1 MRKNTKKKG
10 FTLVELVIVLVILSV
25 ISAIAVPFFMN
36 YWKKAEFQK
45 DEANAKTVYLAAES
59 RLTYYRNSGQWE
71 DFKKEILAKGIPYT
85 DASQVTAEVTDE
97 EGNGLQTVAQTSG
110 ADLKGRIYAI
120 TLDAKSQRDSQNADN
135 PVLELL
141 EDYIYDTGFFD
152 GSIAIEIDVE
162 SGEVYSAFYGTKCK
176 GLNYNEQ
183 DADGYL
189 TMQDR
194 GYESRSKRLLG
205 YYSTEDTVNV
215 VSLKP
220 KKLRITTIN
229 LLNSEQL
236 SLNWSSNVGGSR
248 DVSYEI
254 KFYNKDS
261 NELLFSL
268 TMSPY
273 DMVAMDGWSGTAGG
287 TSTLAKFTLKDS
299 TGKDRGVWA
308 FPVNYSDNKYS
319 LVLDAMMSA
328 EVQAMINISP
338 EENIAKAR
346 QQLYSTNITRL
357 NAVSDELAQP
367 VNMYATVKAVSYA
380 GNKGLVISQEYRPS
394 EEVASN
400 VANSMFGDKSDSS
413 AKEIETFRHLSN
425 IRYYKDDTT
434 FELASKK
441 MDWASVGTGLYAI
454 KENGTGLAK
463 EEKLYW
469 IENTADQ
476 TVNFPTIALLG
487 KKQTL
492 QGKGNKT
499 PIVNLSLGETSILDD
514 TMVTKITDN
523 HGTLPEADG
532 KYLGLFAQIAGNV
545 KNVTFQDATIELGI
559 DKSSSHTFSRL
570 LGVGILAGRSK
581 GNLEEVAVT
590 TSKAMKQKLKNDDSY
605 ATVHVSLKNAGA
617 AHAADGAEKIAAV
630 GGIVGVIAGDPEK
643 SSGSTTTAKE
653 LGLLV
658 NVKLNKLTSE
668 GRVIAELPDT
678 EGIPTDQ
685 KTSSSTEKT
694 AADYCYGIGGIAG
707 YAWIASTNPTSTT
720 GMVHFGD
727 CKNHAEVRG
736 NLLTGGIA
744 GTLRGNQK
752 PTTNIT
758 NYQEHANILNC
769 SNDGLILCTTEKT
782 DMNNNSLLGYYFGG
796 IVGYGKDM
804 IFYNATSASGRAS
817 DFTYNEGKKGLLLG
831 NYVGGIVG
839 YGEDSVINSCSTEK
853 DGYVLGADYVGGI
866 AGGLDG
872 SVQDSI
878 RADNAAVSVT
888 TNANYVIGMNYV
900 GGITGKNSN
909 KVKLQN
915 CVNNGVVAG
924 YKKYIGGIVGYN
936 TKEAEIYDCASY
948 LSDYDGS
955 VFNMIVKTWNAT
967 GDYVGGV
974 AGYNNGKITFTT
986 DSQKITVKSVNSI
999 VVGNNYIGGVVGF
1012 NDVDGE
1018 LEVHYTLIGGKIYAY
1033 EDCAG
1038 GMFGLNAS
1046 EKVLTK
1052 DLVIKPQ
1059 SVHGRYYVGGCIGAN
1074 VVDLAA
1080 DTDMSGFRADNILGS
1095 ISGEAFCGGIIGYQ
1109 RTYTAKQLELTTGD
1123 PVYEKIDEL
1132 RTTADASKKL
1142 FPTVED
1148 ASGVPTKAVESENTH
1163 TLTVSTKGNVTDLA
1177 TDTNNIPISTNLYA
1191 GGIVGYCER
1200 ESKLV
1205 LKDCKNSGDITKL
1218 SAENTGVPLKAYIH
1232 SSEVGTTTASI
1243 DDQIKLHFVGGITGV
1258 NLEKEVIDHCANTGS
1273 VSGFSGI
1280 GGVVSLNTGLVYH
1293 CALNENFG
1301 NAALNYI
1308 GGIVGINIGTPAA
1321 SSTYETITY
1330 KSGTIQSCST
1340 AGGKTIAGQSNV
1352 GGIAGWNANGGTLK
1366 DNISQANI
1374 QGSGN
1379 YIGGLVGRN
1388 SGSIEAGTDNGTA
1401 SRNIEGKSGEG
1412 VGGLVGINEASGTI
1426 KVVGTG
1432 GTTTAGELI
1441 AVNDKV
1447 TVWGKEKVGGI
1458 IGINEGQ
1465 IGEKTGTY
1473 LTCEAK
1479 SVRATNGWVGGIA
1492 GTTDGNIQY
1501 AKNRSAS
1508 VSADT
1513 GYAGGIVAENNE
1525 GHTIAH
1531 CENYGNVNS
1540 SNGYAGG
1547 ISSINYGTI
1556 TACKVEGTT
1565 TAQVTISSR
1574 GTDEIGAIT
1583 AINETTGVIS
1593 DSAPETYVKL
1603 DGQATVFGGVAGVNR
1618 GSIKPSSDTV
1628 DYTISNMPQISSA
1641 KKQLTVGGAAGLNE
1655 GTIEKV
1661 RVTLNFE
1668 KFNTYQYLGGIA
1680 GQNGAQTKA
1689 ASSAK
1694 ITGCAYSGTIKET
1707 GGAAG
1712 NCYGGITGINYAKLE
1727 NCTIPQINMN
1737 IQGVYTATSTSTA
1750 EQKEQLASHA
1760 GGIAGKNETNGVIT
1774 GCLLT
1779 DTDKSKLSAEYG
1791 MLGGVTGFNKG
1802 TINLSGSD
1810 KTATIMTN
1818 LTDAASSKEIS
1829 VAKLNEKA
1837 TAAKLKADT
1846 TWINYNEDYT
1856 TATYNGGNTKIA
1868 AERLKLL
1875 MNTNGNLGGITA
1887 YNGTNGSIE
1896 KCVSGNWLLNNKS
1909 EAIGVGT
1916 GGIIGMNES
1925 EKNLRFAVNGA
1936 FVRRQLQSGVTNRF
1950 AGGIIGNQNNTTTSD
1965 WEIDHCINYGTVY
1978 CYNTHYAGGII
1989 GQWTG
1994 SGGTIRS
2001 CLNYGVLQTTHQ
2013 AGWIGASGGI
2023 VAQLYHA
2030 YENQE
2035 YNLISC
2041 GNYGSIYTRNGEN
2054 YDIANSGAND
2064 SAGILGNVTTYKVSA
2079 VKDGQNFTIQILD
2092 CFNAPGV
2099 KIYSASMASGI
2110 FGFLS
2115 CDDPGNG
2122 SPINTSTQNVK
2133 IRIERCRNYAYNLK
2147 GAQYVTGIFGDRYG
2161 DSGWKNTVVKDCYS
2175 LRLLHPYYWGAAHT
2189 GDQYPIFSCGTGSG
2203 NSGNMNA
2210 TDRSNN
2216 YYWDGVG
2223 VTFSNPTKPNYST
2236 VNSLPTIDRFT
2247 SVKLRQEND
2256 GNAGSS
2262 SVKNSQSNKG
2272 LGDRYAFYSYFMYD
2286 ATADKYFVAAVKTG
2300 TTINGRTDRIDE
2312 NGDIVG
2318 TGNTIKGWV
2327 LYYLDSA
2334 TAYNKDSLYNDANL
2348 KNQNIDI
2355 FVNARNTWV
2364 NTEGVKSDGTER
2376 TILAP
2381 EFATA
2386 TIKDGK
2392 VDITVTPQNY
2402 NRANGTTQSYD
2413 PFAYEVMLTDKDG
2426 HSASHMLYTEEGSFT
2441 IPSGLS
2447 GELKIQVRS
2456 VSMYEDVKESA
2467 FVDTDT
2473 KNLDRVLPEPD
2484 IRVDLVSD
2492 TSWGNNEYL
2501 AYRFTLTN
2509 VTDYDGYTDWQ
2520 VTVKIPGEGTVT
2532 LNKDKLSANIQLN
2545 TDTTN
2550 YQMIAQASSTGG
2562 TAQSSQEVSTSVGL
2576 PRYGAPIKLSGSPRA
2591 TVTPSVEG
2599 KTIDDLAINVT
2610 INSGQTEMTVPPVYR
2625 VELIGDWTGADG
2637 TLHKDVVLKQ
2647 TDVLLVSKG
2656 TATATLTGFPE
2667 YLSTATNMKIR
2678 IWYAASG
2685 LGPVYTYYPVS
2696 DTDTASGKVT
2706 ELTGVDENGNGQWS
2720 YYHSTVLENYRNTLT
2735 NYFNTYFNN
2744 IISWLQAPALKDAG
2758 TTLVP
2763 EIDPAT
2769 GSLRY
2774 TFEWDKNVTGANAQY
2789 EVSLTG
2795 IDDAGR
2801 EIVID
2806 VSDAYTN
2813 KSAKSLTIDGT
2824 DWNYKQVTLK
2834 VTRLGGTKSYN
2845 TTQIGLSA
2853 TGTYTVK
2860 PRLSQP
2866 AQPTITNP
2874 DVNELNYV
2882 LSWAS
2887 IPSETGCV
2895 GYQAYVRAYENNTLG
2910 DATAVGEQIALD
2922 KKDQT
2927 TGLYRETMNLEAYA
2941 GKRVVIYL
2949 VAVADQNGAYINSAA
2964 GVTYELQIPNRLTKP
2979 SVTWSTNWTYDKTK
2993 PTTADS
2999 FLSGAL
3005 KVSLKADTGSIPPGG
3020 SAYLLKAYVYNTKED
3035 ADKATDTSPGSAIA
3049 YYPPGSIPENGD
3061 IASVNVQPVQMGM
3074 TNSRDYYHDISG
3086 LSIRYAGKYVVFYAR
3101 ISSGSGNVSSAWVRS
3116 AQAYQ
3121 LPYVKL
3127 ATPEVGSAGRTENV
3141 KVIVSDRPHV
3151 PGTEQTWSMEHTT
3164 LAWDAVESADLYNIT
3179 LNGKVKDE
3187 NNTTATTD
3195 IAASVQIVMNTDGT
3209 VSVKEKGGSEA
3220 NWTAV
3225 GLSNDSANV
3234 WKGTLT
3240 KYAVTISS
3248 NYVMKDGLTT
3258 GYYEDLKLS
3267 AQIEITKKDDGTF
3280 HYEIILPDA
3289 KDVTDGEGA
3298 SVTHENFNVTQQA
3311 TVSADVWANQ
3321 SGGTGSDAFVG
3332 SDAKEINWNN

>member
-45 DEANAKTVYLAAES
+45 NEANAKTVYLAAES

-71 DFKKEILAKGIPYT
+71 DFKKEILAEGIPYT

-110 ADLKGRIYAI
+110 TDLKGRIYAI
-120 TLDAKSQRDSQNADN
+120 TLDAKSQSDSQNADN

-176 GLNYNEQ
+176 GLNYEEQ

-254 KFYNKDS
+254 KFYKKDGD
-261 NELLFSL
+261 EQLFSL

-273 DMVAMDGWSGTAGG
+273 DMVATDGWSGTVGG
-287 TSTLAKFTLKDS
+287 TSTLAKFALKDKG
-299 TGKDRGVWA
+299 GKDCGTWA

-328 EVQAMINISP
+328 ELQAMLNLSP
-338 EENIAKAR
+338 DNNKVEAR
-346 QQLYSTNITRL
+346 ERLYSTNITRL
-357 NAVSDELAQP
+357 DAVSDDLAQP
-367 VNMYATVKAVSYA
+367 VNMYATVKAVAYA
-380 GNKGLVISQEYRPS
+380 GNKGLVLSQEYRPS
-394 EEVASN
+394 EEVSSN
-400 VANSMFGDKSDSS
+400 EANSMFGDKSDSS
-413 AKEIETFRHLSN
+413 AHKMEIETFRHLSN
-425 IRYYKDDTT
+425 IRYYKEKTATEETT
-434 FELASKK
+434 FELASRK

-454 KENGTGLAK
+454 KENGTGVAT

-514 TMVTKITDN
+514 TMVTKITNN

-545 KNVTFQDATIELGI
+545 NDVTFQDATIELGI
-559 DKSSSHTFSRL
+559 DKSSTHTFSRL

-590 TSKAMKQKLKNDDSY
+590 TSKAMKQKLQDEKDF

-617 AHAADGAEKIAAV
+617 ANDADGAEKIAAV
-630 GGIVGVIAGDPEK
+630 GGIVGVIAGGPEK
-643 SSGSTTTAKE
+643 SSGSTTPVKE
-653 LGLLV
+653 LELLV
-658 NVKLNKLTSE
+658 GVTLDKLTSE

-678 EGIPTDQ
+678 EGVPTDQ
-685 KTSSSTEKT
+685 KTSPSTEKT

-707 YAWIASTNPTSTT
+707 YAWIASTNSTSTS

-752 PTTNIT
+752 IIT
-758 NYQEHANILNC
+758 SGGSIDYQIHANILNC
-769 SNDGLILCTTEKT
+769 SNDGLILCTTKKD
-782 DMNNNSLLGYYFGG
+782 DMKDKSLLGYYFGG

-817 DFTYNEGKKGLLLG
+817 DFTYNEDKKGLLLG

-878 RADNAAVSVT
+878 RADSTAVSVT
-888 TNANYVIGMNYV
+888 TNANYVIGRNYV

-924 YKKYIGGIVGYN
+924 YEKYIGGIVGYN

-948 LSDYDGS
+948 LYDYDGS
-955 VFNMIVKTWNAT
+955 VFNMIVKTWKAT
-967 GDYVGGV
+967 GNYVGGV

-1109 RTYTAKQLELTTGD
+1109 RTYTAKQLELTTGT
-1123 PVYEKIDEL
+1123 PVCEKIDEL

-1142 FPTVED
+1142 FPTVD
-1148 ASGVPTKAVESENTH
+1148 STSHVPTAAVASQNTH
-1163 TLTVSTKGNVTDLA
+1163 TLTVSTKGNNTNL
-1177 TDTNNIPISTNLYA
+1177 TIDTNNIPISTNLYA
-1191 GGIVGYCER
+1191 GGIVGYCEC
-1200 ESKLV
+1200 ESGLV

-1218 SAENTGVPLKAYIH
+1218 TAENTGVSLKAYIH

-1308 GGIVGINIGTPAA
+1308 GGIVGINIGTSAA
-1321 SSTYETITY
+1321 SSTYKTITNETITY

-1340 AGGKTIAGQSNV
+1340 AGGKTIAGHSNV

-1374 QGSGN
+1374 QGSGD

-1432 GTTTAGELI
+1432 GTTTTNELI
-1441 AVNDKV
+1441 AVNDNV

-1465 IGEKTGTY
+1465 IGEANGTY
-1473 LTCEAK
+1473 LTCQAK
-1479 SVRATNGWVGGIA
+1479 SVRATNGLVGGIA

-1501 AKNRSAS
+1501 ARNRSAS
-1508 VSADT
+1508 VSADA

-1525 GHTIAH
+1525 GHTIAN

-1556 TACKVEGTT
+1556 KACKVVGTT

-1593 DSAPETYVKL
+1593 DSAPETNVKL
-1603 DGQATVFGGVAGVNR
+1603 DGQATVFGGVAGVNQGR
-1618 GSIKPSSDTV
+1618 IKPSSGTA
-1628 DYTISNMPQISSA
+1628 DYKMSYMPQISSA
-1641 KKQLTVGGAAGLNE
+1641 KKQITVGGAAGLNE

-1694 ITGCAYSGTIKET
+1694 ITECAYSGTITET

-1818 LTDAASSKEIS
+1818 LTDAASGKEIS

-1837 TAAKLKADT
+1837 TAAELKADT
-1846 TWINYNEDYT
+1846 TWINYNASNGAYT
-1856 TATYNGGNTKIA
+1856 AATYNGGNNKIA
-1868 AERLKLL
+1868 AGRLKLL

-1965 WEIDHCINYGTVY
+1965 WEIDHCINYGTIY
-1978 CYNTHYAGGII
+1978 CYNTHYSGGII

-2001 CLNYGVLQTTHQ
+2001 CLNYGVLQTTYQ
-2013 AGWIGASGGI
+2013 TGWIGASGGI

-2035 YNLISC
+2035 YNLINC
-2041 GNYGSIYTRNGEN
+2041 GNYGSIYTRAGEN
-2054 YDIANSGAND
+2054 YDAANSGAND
-2064 SAGILGNVTTYKVSA
+2064 SAGILGNVTTYKVSNEN
-2079 VKDGQNFTIQILD
+2079 DSQNFTIQILD

-2122 SPINTSTQNVK
+2122 SLINNSTKNVK
-2133 IRIERCRNYAYNLK
+2133 IRIERCRNYAYFLG
-2147 GAQYVTGIFGDRYG
+2147 GANYATGIFGDRYHTG
-2161 DSGWKNTVVKDCYS
+2161 GWKNTVVKDCYS
-2175 LRLLHPYYWGAAHT
+2175 LSRSEYSDNGN
-2189 GDQYPIFSCGTGSG
+2189 YPIYSAGAGKG
-2203 NSGNMNA
+2203 NSENMDPANR
-2210 TDRSNN
+2210 TDN
-2216 YYWDGVG
+2216 YYWDAK
-2223 VTFSNPTKPNYST
+2223 NT
-2236 VNSLPTIDRFT
+2236 VAFT
-2247 SVKLRQEND
+2247 NIELYQGTRQTGSESVSDTQ
-2256 GNAGSS
+2256 GT
-2262 SVKNSQSNKG
+2262 KG
-2272 LGDRYAFYSYFMYD
+2272 LNNRYAYRSYFMYD
-2286 ATADKYFVAAVKTG
+2286 KTEGKYFVAQVNPG
-2300 TTINGRTDRIDE
+2300 ERWSYNTINGSQAYIDE
-2312 NGDIVG
+2312 NGDIVNKY
-2318 TGNTIKGWV
+2318 TGKIQGRV
-2327 LYYLDSA
+2327 LYYIG
-2334 TAYNKDSLYNDANL
+2334 TTQYNKTLINNNANL
-2348 KNQNIDI
+2348 TNQNIDI

-2364 NTEGVKSDGTER
+2364 NTEGINTAGTVR
-2376 TILAP
+2376 NILAP
-2381 EFATA
+2381 ESATA

-2392 VDITVTPQNY
+2392 VDITVTPQTY
-2402 NRANGTTQSYD
+2402 ARANGTTQYYD

-2426 HSASHMLYTEEGSFT
+2426 HSASHMLYTEKGSFT

-2447 GELKIQVRS
+2447 GELTIQVRS

-2492 TSWGNNEYL
+2492 ASNWNDNYL

-2509 VTDYDGYTDWQ
+2509 VTDYESYTDWQ
-2520 VTVKIPGEGTVT
+2520 VTVRIPGEGKVT
-2532 LNKDKLSANIQLN
+2532 LNKQKQFDNIRLK

-2550 YQMIAQASSTGG
+2550 YQMIAQASSTNN

-2576 PRYGAPIKLSGSPRA
+2576 PHYGAPIALKGTTSNA
-2591 TVTPSVEG
+2591 IVTTKVEG
-2599 KTIDDLAINVT
+2599 TTIDDLAINVT
-2610 INSGQTEMTVPPVYR
+2610 INSGSTAMTVPPVYR

-2637 TLHKDVVLKQ
+2637 TLYKDVVLKQ

-2656 TATATLTGFPE
+2656 AATATLTGFPE
-2667 YLSTATNMKIR
+2667 YLSTAENMKIR

-2685 LGPVYTYYPVS
+2685 LGPVYTYYPIS
-2696 DTDTASGKVT
+2696 DTDVTNRNVT

-2720 YYHSTVLENYRNTLT
+2720 YYHSTVLENYGNTLT
-2735 NYFNTYFNN
+2735 NYSNIYPNN
-2744 IISWLQAPALKDAG
+2744 IISWLPAPVLKDVG
-2758 TTLVP
+2758 TTLLP
-2763 EIDPAT
+2763 TIDSAT
-2769 GSLRY
+2769 GSLSY
-2774 TFEWDKNVTGANAQY
+2774 TFKWDESVTDTNAKY

-2801 EIVID
+2801 EVVID
-2806 VSDAYTN
+2806 VSDAYKTN
-2813 KSAKSLTIDGT
+2813 TAKSLTIDGT

-2834 VTRLGGTKSYN
+2834 VTRLGGTTSRQ

-2887 IPSETGCV
+2887 IPSEDGCV

-2910 DATAVGEQIALD
+2910 AAATVGEQITTD
-2922 KKDQT
+2922 KKDPT
-2927 TGLYRETMNLEAYA
+2927 TRLYSETVNLEAYA

-2949 VAVADQNGAYINSAA
+2949 VAEADPNGAYINSAA
-2964 GVTYELQIPNRLTKP
+2964 GVTYELQIPKRLTKP
-2979 SVTWSTNWTYDKTK
+2979 NVTWKTNWIYNKAD

-3005 KVSLKADTGSIPPGG
+3005 TVRLTAGTGSIPPGG
-3020 SAYLLKAYVYNTKED
+3020 SAYLLKAYVYNTKAE
-3035 ADKATDTSPGSAIA
+3035 AEAATDTNPGNAIA
-3049 YYPPGSIPENGD
+3049 YYPPGSIPENGG

-3074 TNSRDYYHDISG
+3074 TSSTEYYHDISG

-3127 ATPEVGSAGRTENV
+3127 ATPEVGSAGRKQNV
-3141 KVIVSDRPHV
+3141 KVTVSNTPHV

-3164 LAWDAVESADLYNIT
+3164 LAWDAVESADLYDIA
-3179 LNGKVKDE
+3179 LNGRVKDE
-3187 NNTTATTD
+3187 NNITATAD

-3209 VSVKEKGGSEA
+3209 PSVKEKAGSEP
-3220 NWTAV
+3220 NWTDV
-3225 GLSNDSANV
+3225 TLTSDGTNV

-3248 NYVMKDGLTT
+3248 NYVMNNGVTT
-3258 GYYEDLKLS
+3258 GYYENLTLS
-3267 AQIEITKKDDGTF
+3267 AQIEIMKKDDGTF

-3298 SVTHENFNVTQQA
+3298 SVTHENFNVTQKA
-3311 TVSADVWANQ
+3311 TVSADVQANQ
-3321 SGGTGSDAFVG
+3321 AGNGSDAFVG

>member
-45 DEANAKTVYLAAES
+45 NEANAKTVYLAAES

-71 DFKKEILAKGIPYT
+71 DFKKEILAEGMPYT

-110 ADLKGRIYAI
+110 TDLKGRIYAI
-120 TLDAKSQRDSQNADN
+120 TLGAKSQSDSQNADN

-176 GLNYNEQ
+176 GLNYEEQ

-400 VANSMFGDKSDSS
+400 VANSMFGDKSDRSS
-413 AKEIETFRHLSN
+413 HKMEIETFRHLSN
-425 IRYYKDDTT
+425 IRYYKEETSTEETT
-434 FELASKK
+434 FELASRK

-454 KENGTGLAK
+454 KENGTGGAK

-469 IENTADQ
+469 IENTAEQ

-514 TMVTKITDN
+514 TMAAKITN
-523 HGTLPEADG
+523 NRGFLPEADG

-559 DKSSSHTFSRL
+559 DKSSTHKFSRL

-590 TSKAMKQKLKNDDSY
+590 TSKAMKQKLKDEKDF

-617 AHAADGAEKIAAV
+617 ANDADGAEKIAAV
-630 GGIVGVIAGDPEK
+630 GGIVGVIAGGPEK
-643 SSGSTTTAKE
+643 SNSSTTPVKE
-653 LGLLV
+653 LELLV
-658 NVKLNKLTSE
+658 GVTLDKLTSE

-678 EGIPTDQ
+678 EGVPTDQ

-707 YAWIASTNPTSTT
+707 YAWIASTNPSGTE
-720 GMVHFGD
+720 GMVHFGE

-752 PTTNIT
+752 PTTNIV

-769 SNDGLILCTTEKT
+769 SNDGLILCTTKKD
-782 DMNNNSLLGYYFGG
+782 DMKVNSLLGYYFGG

-817 DFTYNEGKKGLLLG
+817 DFTYAESKIGLLLG

-924 YKKYIGGIVGYN
+924 YEKYIGGIVGYN

-974 AGYNNGKITFTT
+974 AGYNNGKITFTK

-1074 VVDLAA
+1074 VVDLSA

-1109 RTYTAKQLELTTGD
+1109 RTYTAAQLGVTTGD
-1123 PVYEKIDEL
+1123 PVCKKIDAL
-1132 RTTADASKKL
+1132 RTTTDASEKL
-1142 FPTVED
+1142 FPTVKD
-1148 ASGVPTKAVESENTH
+1148 ASGVPTAAVASENKY
-1163 TLTVSTKGNVTDLA
+1163 TLTVRTKGNDANLT

-1200 ESKLV
+1200 ESGLV

-1218 SAENTGVPLKAYIH
+1218 SAENTGVSLKAYIH

-1308 GGIVGINIGTPAA
+1308 GGIVGINIGT
-1321 SSTYETITY
+1321 STTTTATLDYGKIKNY
-1330 KSGTIQSCST
+1330 KPGTIQSCST

-1352 GGIAGWNANGGTLK
+1352 GGIAGWNATGGTLK

-1388 SGSIEAGTDNGTA
+1388 SGSIEAGVDSGTA

-1432 GTTTAGELI
+1432 GTTTTRELI
-1441 AVNDKV
+1441 AVNDNV

-1458 IGINEGQ
+1458 IGINKGQ
-1465 IGEKTGTY
+1465 IGEANGTY
-1473 LTCEAK
+1473 LTCQAK
-1479 SVRATNGWVGGIA
+1479 SVRATNGLVGGIA
-1492 GTTDGNIQY
+1492 GTTDGNIRY
-1501 AKNRSAS
+1501 ARNQSAS
-1508 VSADT
+1508 VSADA

-1525 GHTIAH
+1525 GHTIAN

-1556 TACKVEGTT
+1556 TACKVVGTT

-1593 DSAPETYVKL
+1593 DSAPETYVNL
-1603 DGQATVFGGVAGVNR
+1603 DGQATVFGGVTGVNR
-1618 GSIKPSSDTV
+1618 GSIKPSSDKV
-1628 DYTISNMPQISSA
+1628 DYTISYMPQISSA

-1694 ITGCAYSGTIKET
+1694 ITECAYSGTITET

-1810 KTATIMTN
+1810 KTANIMKD
-1818 LTDAASSKEIS
+1818 LTDAASRKEIS

-1837 TAAKLKADT
+1837 TAAGLKADI
-1846 TWINYNEDYT
+1846 TWINYNASNGAYT
-1856 TATYNGGNTKIA
+1856 AATYRDKKKI
-1868 AERLKLL
+1868 ETGRLKLL

-1925 EKNLRFAVNGA
+1925 EKNLRFVVNGA

-1965 WEIDHCINYGTVY
+1965 WEIDHCINYGTIY
-1978 CYNTHYAGGII
+1978 CYNTHYSGGII

-2001 CLNYGVLQTTHQ
+2001 CLNYGVLQTTYQ

-2041 GNYGSIYTRNGEN
+2041 GNYGSIYTKEGEK
-2054 YDIANSGAND
+2054 YDRESGAND
-2064 SAGILGNVTTYKVSA
+2064 SAGILGNVTTYKVSNEN
-2079 VKDGQNFTIQILD
+2079 DSQNFTIQILD

-2122 SPINTSTQNVK
+2122 SLINNSTKNVK
-2133 IRIERCRNYAYNLK
+2133 IRIERCRNYAYFLG
-2147 GAQYVTGIFGDRYG
+2147 GANYATGIFGDRYHTG
-2161 DSGWKNTVVKDCYS
+2161 GWKNTVVKDCYS
-2175 LRLLHPYYWGAAHT
+2175 LSRSEYSDNGN
-2189 GDQYPIFSCGTGSG
+2189 YPIYSAGAGKG
-2203 NSGNMNA
+2203 NSENMDPANR
-2210 TDRSNN
+2210 TDN
-2216 YYWDGVG
+2216 YYWDAKN
-2223 VTFSNPTKPNYST
+2223 T
-2236 VNSLPTIDRFT
+2236 DAFT
-2247 SVKLRQEND
+2247 NIKLYQGTGQTGSGSVSDNQ
-2256 GNAGSS
+2256 GTAGL
-2262 SVKNSQSNKG
+2262 NN
-2272 LGDRYAFYSYFMYD
+2272 RYAYRSYFMYD
-2286 ATADKYFVAAVKTG
+2286 ATVGKYFVAQVNPGTG
-2300 TTINGRTDRIDE
+2300 GWWGSKTINGSQAYINE
-2312 NGDIVG
+2312 NGDIVNKDG
-2318 TGNTIKGWV
+2318 TIQGRV
-2327 LYYLDSA
+2327 LYYIG
-2334 TAYNKDSLYNDANL
+2334 TTPYNKTLINNDTNL
-2348 KNQNIDI
+2348 KNQNVDI

-2364 NTEGVKSDGTER
+2364 NTEGINTAGTVK

-2381 EFATA
+2381 ASAAA

-2392 VDITVTPQNY
+2392 VEITVTPQK
-2402 NRANGTTQSYD
+2402 NGKDQNYD

-2447 GELKIQVRS
+2447 GDLTIQVRS
-2456 VSMYEDVKESA
+2456 VSMYEDVKESELVKA
-2467 FVDTDT
+2467 NTQ
-2473 KNLDRVLPEPD
+2473 NLDRVLPAPD

-2509 VTDYDGYTDWQ
+2509 VTDYTDYADWQ

-2532 LNKDKLSANIQLN
+2532 LNKDELSANIRLKTN
-2545 TDTTN
+2545 TTN
-2550 YQMIAQASSTGG
+2550 YQMIAQASSTNN

-2576 PRYGAPIKLSGSPRA
+2576 PHYGAPIALKGTTSNA
-2591 TVTPSVEG
+2591 TVTTKVEG
-2599 KTIDDLAINVT
+2599 TTIDDLAINVT
-2610 INSGQTEMTVPPVYR
+2610 INSGQTAMQVPPVYR
-2625 VELIGDWTGADG
+2625 VELIGDWTGADRQEH
-2637 TLHKDVVLKQ
+2637 TNVVLKQ

-2656 TATATLTGFPE
+2656 AAIATLTGFPE
-2667 YLSTATNMKIR
+2667 YLSTAENMRIR

-2696 DTDTASGKVT
+2696 ATDTANGKVT

-2720 YYHSTVLENYRNTLT
+2720 YYHSTVLENYGNTLT
-2735 NYFNTYFNN
+2735 NYSNTYSNN
-2744 IISWLQAPALKDAG
+2744 IISWLQAPVLKDAG

-2763 EIDPAT
+2763 VIDSAT
-2769 GSLRY
+2769 GSLSY
-2774 TFEWDKNVTGANAQY
+2774 TFKWDENVTGTNAQY

-2801 EIVID
+2801 EVVID
-2806 VSDAYTN
+2806 VSDAYKTN
-2813 KSAKSLTIDGT
+2813 TAKSLTIDGT

-2834 VTRLGGTKSYN
+2834 VTRLGGTTSGN

-2887 IPSETGCV
+2887 IPSEDGCV

-2910 DATAVGEQIALD
+2910 AATAVGEQIALD
-2922 KKDQT
+2922 KKDPT
-2927 TGLYRETMNLEAYA
+2927 TGLYSETVNLEAYA

-2949 VAVADQNGAYINSAA
+2949 VAEADPNGAYINSAA
-2964 GVTYELQIPNRLTKP
+2964 GVTYELQIPKRLTKP
-2979 SVTWSTNWTYDKTK
+2979 NVTWTTNWTYDKK
-2993 PTTADS
+2993 DPTTADS

-3005 KVSLKADTGSIPPGG
+3005 RVSLKAADNGSIPPGG
-3020 SAYLLKAYVYNTKED
+3020 SAYLLKAYVYNTKAE
-3035 ADKATDTSPGSAIA
+3035 AEAATDTNPGSAIA

-3074 TNSRDYYHDISG
+3074 TNSTDYYHDISG

-3127 ATPEVGSAGRTENV
+3127 ATPEVGSAGRPESVEVT
-3141 KVIVSDRPHV
+3141 VSNTPHV
-3151 PGTEQTWSMEHTT
+3151 PGIVQTWSMEHTT

-3187 NNTTATTD
+3187 NNTTVTTN
-3195 IAASVQIVMNTDGT
+3195 IAASVQIEMNTDGT
-3209 VSVKEKGGSEA
+3209 PAVKEKGDSDQ

-3225 GLSNDSANV
+3225 NLTNDGTNA

-3248 NYVMKDGLTT
+3248 NYVMKDGVTT
-3258 GYYEDLKLS
+3258 GYYENLKLS

-3298 SVTHENFNVTQQA
+3298 SVTHENFNVTQKA
-3311 TVSADVWANQ
+3311 TVSADVQANQ
-3321 SGGTGSDAFVG
+3321 AGTGSEAFVG
-3332 SDAKEINWNN
+3332 SEAKEINWNN

>member
-1 MRKNTKKKG
+1 
-10 FTLVELVIVLVILSV
+10 
-25 ISAIAVPFFMN
+25 
-36 YWKKAEFQK
+36 
-45 DEANAKTVYLAAES
+45 
-59 RLTYYRNSGQWE
+59 
-71 DFKKEILAKGIPYT
+71 
-85 DASQVTAEVTDE
+85 
-97 EGNGLQTVAQTSG
+97 
-110 ADLKGRIYAI
+110 
-120 TLDAKSQRDSQNADN
+120 
-135 PVLELL
+135 
-141 EDYIYDTGFFD
+141 
-152 GSIAIEIDVE
+152 
-162 SGEVYSAFYGTKCK
+162 
-176 GLNYNEQ
+176 
-183 DADGYL
+183 
-189 TMQDR
+189 
-194 GYESRSKRLLG
+194 
-205 YYSTEDTVNV
+205 
-215 VSLKP
+215 
-220 KKLRITTIN
+220 
-229 LLNSEQL
+229 
-236 SLNWSSNVGGSR
+236 
-248 DVSYEI
+248 
-254 KFYNKDS
+254 
-261 NELLFSL
+261 
-268 TMSPY
+268 
-273 DMVAMDGWSGTAGG
+273 
-287 TSTLAKFTLKDS
+287 
-299 TGKDRGVWA
+299 
-308 FPVNYSDNKYS
+308 
-319 LVLDAMMSA
+319 
-328 EVQAMINISP
+328 
-338 EENIAKAR
+338 
-346 QQLYSTNITRL
+346 
-357 NAVSDELAQP
+357 
-367 VNMYATVKAVSYA
+367 
-380 GNKGLVISQEYRPS
+380 
-394 EEVASN
+394 
-400 VANSMFGDKSDSS
+400 
-413 AKEIETFRHLSN
+413 
-425 IRYYKDDTT
+425 
-434 FELASKK
+434 
-441 MDWASVGTGLYAI
+441 
-454 KENGTGLAK
+454 
-463 EEKLYW
+463 
-469 IENTADQ
+469 
-476 TVNFPTIALLG
+476 
-487 KKQTL
+487 
-492 QGKGNKT
+492 
-499 PIVNLSLGETSILDD
+499 
-514 TMVTKITDN
+514 
-523 HGTLPEADG
+523 
-532 KYLGLFAQIAGNV
+532 
-545 KNVTFQDATIELGI
+545 
-559 DKSSSHTFSRL
+559 
-570 LGVGILAGRSK
+570 
-581 GNLEEVAVT
+581 
-590 TSKAMKQKLKNDDSY
+590 MKQKLKDENDF
-605 ATVHVSLKNAGA
+605 ATVHVSLKNAGTA
-617 AHAADGAEKIAAV
+617 NDADGAEKIAAV
-630 GGIVGVIAGDPEK
+630 GGIVGVIAGGPEK
-643 SSGSTTTAKE
+643 SGGSTTAVKE
-653 LGLLV
+653 LELLV
-658 NVKLNKLTSE
+658 GVTLDKLTSE

-678 EGIPTDQ
+678 EGVPTDQ
-685 KTSSSTEKT
+685 KTSATSTEKT

-707 YAWIASTNPTSTT
+707 YAWIASTNPTSTS
-720 GMVHFGD
+720 GMVHFGE

-752 PTTNIT
+752 PTTNIA

-769 SNDGLILCTTEKT
+769 SNDGLILCTTEKK

-986 DSQKITVKSVNSI
+986 ESQKITVKSVNSI

-1012 NDVDGE
+1012 NDVDG
-1018 LEVHYTLIGGKIYAY
+1018 LLDVHYTLIGGKIYAY

-1074 VVDLAA
+1074 VVDLSA
-1080 DTDMSGFRADNILGS
+1080 DTNMSGFRADNILGS

-1109 RTYTAKQLELTTGD
+1109 RTYTAAQLGLTKGA
-1123 PVYEKIDEL
+1123 PVCEKIDEL
-1132 RTTADASKKL
+1132 RKTTEASTKL
-1142 FPTVED
+1142 FPTVD
-1148 ASGVPTKAVESENTH
+1148 KTSSVPTTTAASQNAH
-1163 TLTVSTKGNVTDLA
+1163 TLTVSTKGNDTNLT

-1191 GGIVGYCER
+1191 GGIVGYCEC
-1200 ESKLV
+1200 ESRLV

-1218 SAENTGVPLKAYIH
+1218 SAENTEVSLKAYID
-1232 SSEVGTTTASI
+1232 SSEVGTTTAI
-1243 DDQIKLHFVGGITGV
+1243 DDKIKLHFVGGITGV

-1280 GGVVSLNTGLVYH
+1280 GGVVSLNAGLVYD

-1308 GGIVGINIGTPAA
+1308 GGIAGINIGTSAA
-1321 SSTYETITY
+1321 SSTYKTITY
-1330 KSGTIQSCST
+1330 KPGTIQSCQT

-1412 VGGLVGINEASGTI
+1412 VGGLVGINEATGTI
-1426 KVVGTG
+1426 KVVGT
-1432 GTTTAGELI
+1432 TTTGELI

-1458 IGINEGQ
+1458 IGINAGQ
-1465 IGEKTGTY
+1465 IGETNGTY
-1473 LTCEAK
+1473 LTCQAK
-1479 SVRATNGWVGGIA
+1479 SVRATNGLVGGIA
-1492 GTTDGNIQY
+1492 GTTNGNIRY
-1501 AKNRSAS
+1501 ARNRSAS
-1508 VSADT
+1508 VSADA

-1525 GHTIAH
+1525 GHTIVH

-1556 TACKVEGTT
+1556 TACKVEGKNSE
-1565 TAQVTISSR
+1565 QVKISSR

-1593 DSAPETYVKL
+1593 DSAPVANVKL
-1603 DGQATVFGGVAGVNR
+1603 DGQATVFGGVAGVNQ
-1618 GSIKPSSDTV
+1618 GSIKPSIGTA
-1628 DYTISNMPQISSA
+1628 DYTISYMPQISSA

-1661 RVTLNFE
+1661 RAALNFVN
-1668 KFNTYQYLGGIA
+1668 FNTYQYLGGIA

-1689 ASSAK
+1689 ASLAK
-1694 ITGCAYSGTIKET
+1694 ITGCAYSGTITET
-1707 GGAAG
+1707 GGTAG
-1712 NCYGGITGINYAKLE
+1712 NCYGGIAGINYATLE
-1727 NCTIPQINMN
+1727 NCKVPQITMTV
-1737 IQGVYTATSTSTA
+1737 QGVYTATSTSTA

-1779 DTDKSKLSAEYG
+1779 DTDQSTLSAAYG
-1791 MLGGVTGFNKG
+1791 MLGGVAGFNKG

-1810 KTATIMTN
+1810 KTAKIMTD
-1818 LTDAASSKEIS
+1818 LTDATSGKEIS

-1837 TAAKLKADT
+1837 TAAGLKADT
-1846 TWINYNEDYT
+1846 TWINYNDYNGDYT
-1856 TATYNGGNTKIA
+1856 AATYRDNKKI
-1868 AERLKLL
+1868 ETGRLKLL

-2001 CLNYGVLQTTHQ
+2001 CLNYGVLQTTFA

-2041 GNYGSIYTRNGEN
+2041 GNYGSIYTKTGEN
-2054 YDIANSGAND
+2054 YYGDSGAND
-2064 SAGILGNVTTYKVSA
+2064 SAGILGNVTTYKVSE

-2115 CDDPGNG
+2115 CDNADSG
-2122 SPINTSTQNVK
+2122 PINNSTQNVK

-2147 GAQYVTGIFGDRYG
+2147 GKQYVTGIFGDRYG

-2175 LRLLHPYYWGAAHT
+2175 LRLLHPYYWGEVYT
-2189 GDQYPIFSCGTGSG
+2189 KDKYPIFSCGTGYG
-2203 NSGNMNA
+2203 NSGKMN
-2210 TDRSNN
+2210 TIDRSNN

-2223 VTFSNPTKPNYST
+2223 DVGDST
-2236 VNSLPTIDRFT
+2236 RYNVNTLPAINRFT
-2247 SVKLRQEND
+2247 SVQLRQEND
-2256 GNAGSS
+2256 NGIGSGSVTNNQGVAG
-2262 SVKNSQSNKG
+2262 
-2272 LGDRYAFYSYFMYD
+2272 LEDRYAFYSYFMYD
-2286 ATADKYFVAAVKTG
+2286 ATAGKYFVAAVNTR

-2318 TGNTIKGWV
+2318 TGNAIKGRV

-2334 TAYNKDSLYNDANL
+2334 TAYNKNSLYNDTNL

-2364 NTEGVKSDGTER
+2364 NTEGVKSGGTER

-2381 EFATA
+2381 ASATA

-2392 VDITVTPQNY
+2392 VEITVTPQK
-2402 NRANGTTQSYD
+2402 NGKDQNYD

-2426 HSASHMLYTEEGSFT
+2426 HSASHMLYTEKGSFT

-2447 GELKIQVRS
+2447 GDLTIQVRS

-2492 TSWGNNEYL
+2492 KTNYYDYL

-2509 VTDYDGYTDWQ
+2509 VTDYADYTDWQ
-2520 VTVKIPGEGTVT
+2520 VTVRIPGEGTVT
-2532 LNKDKLSANIQLN
+2532 LNKDKLSENIRLKN
-2545 TDTTN
+2545 DTTN
-2550 YQMIAQASSTGG
+2550 YQMIAQASSAGG

-2576 PRYGAPIKLSGSPRA
+2576 PRYGAPIKLSGTPRA
-2591 TVTPSVEG
+2591 TVETTVEG
-2599 KTIDDLAINVT
+2599 KTLDDLAINVK
-2610 INSGQTEMTVPPVYR
+2610 IDSGQTAMTVPPVYR
-2625 VELIGDWTGADG
+2625 VELIGDWTGANG
-2637 TLHKDVVLKQ
+2637 QKHTNVVLKQ
-2647 TDVLLVSKG
+2647 NDVLLVSKG
-2656 TATATLTGFPE
+2656 AATATLTGFPE
-2667 YLSTATNMKIR
+2667 YLSTAENMRIR

-2696 DTDTASGKVT
+2696 DTDTANGKVT

-2720 YYHSTVLENYRNTLT
+2720 YYHSTVLENYNSKLT
-2735 NYFNTYFNN
+2735 NYYNTYSNN
-2744 IISWLQAPALKDAG
+2744 IISWLQAPVLKDAG

-2763 EIDPAT
+2763 VIDSAT
-2769 GSLRY
+2769 GSLSY
-2774 TFEWDKNVTGANAQY
+2774 TFKWDENVTGTNAQY

-2801 EIVID
+2801 EVVID
-2806 VSDAYTN
+2806 VSDAYKTN
-2813 KSAKSLTIDGT
+2813 TAKSLTIDGT
-2824 DWNYKQVTLK
+2824 DWNYKQMTLK
-2834 VTRLGGTKSYN
+2834 VTRLGGTKTGQ
-2845 TTQIGLSA
+2845 TTQIGLST

-2895 GYQAYVRAYENNTLG
+2895 GYQAYVRAYENNILG
-2910 DATAVGEQIALD
+2910 AATAVGEQITTD
-2922 KKDQT
+2922 KKDPT
-2927 TGLYRETMNLEAYA
+2927 TGLYSETVNLEAYA

-2949 VAVADQNGAYINSAA
+2949 VAVADPNGAYINSAA
-2964 GVTYELQIPNRLTKP
+2964 GVTYELQIPKRLTKP
-2979 SVTWSTNWTYDKTK
+2979 KVTWTTNWTYNKAD

-3005 KVSLKADTGSIPPGG
+3005 RVSLKADNGSIPPGG
-3020 SAYLLKAYVYNTKED
+3020 SAYLLKAYVYNTEAEANAAND
-3035 ADKATDTSPGSAIA
+3035 TDPGSAIA

-3074 TNSRDYYHDISG
+3074 TNSTDYYHDISG

-3116 AQAYQ
+3116 KDAYR

-3127 ATPEVGSAGRTENV
+3127 ATPEVGSAGRPESVEVT
-3141 KVIVSDRPHV
+3141 VSNTPHV
-3151 PGTEQTWSMEHTT
+3151 PGIVQTWSMEHTT
-3164 LAWDAVESADLYNIT
+3164 LAWDAVESADLYDIA
-3179 LNGKVKDE
+3179 LNGRVKDE
-3187 NNTTATTD
+3187 NNTTATAD
-3195 IAASVQIVMNTDGT
+3195 IAASVQIVMDANGT
-3209 VSVKEKGGSEA
+3209 PSVKEKAGSET
-3220 NWTAV
+3220 NWTDVILA
-3225 GLSNDSANV
+3225 NDGPNV
-3234 WKGTLT
+3234 WNGTLT

-3248 NYVMKDGLTT
+3248 NYVMKDGVTT
-3258 GYYEDLKLS
+3258 GYYEKLTLS

-3298 SVTHENFNVTQQA
+3298 SVTHENFNVTQKA
-3311 TVSADVWANQ
+3311 TVSADVQANQ
-3321 SGGTGSDAFVG
+3321 QAGAGSDAFVR